1 MDCTGAPPCT
11 WLLSLLYVCY
21 LLNHTYN
28 SSINGVPLTHLE
40 GITVDISP
48 LLRFHFWQKV
58 LYLREDSSFP
68 SESKE
73 GVGHIVGISEHCGN
87 TMTWKILTEDTQK
100 VIFRSQVRP
109 YTTADPNLRAD
120 MFGGEED
127 TTTSDPVIKSR
138 PTAGN
143 GESTHVTTPSPIFN
157 PEDLVGRTFLMDQQE
172 DGQRFRARIVKLVE
186 DQESTLEENPTRI
199 KFLCSINND
208 QAEELITYN
217 KMLEY
222 ITRDDSNDIVWKFK
236 RIVSHQG
243 PLRSDHPDYKGSMYN
258 VMIEWENGEITTEP
272 LQLIAADDPVTCAIY
287 AKDNNLLELPGWKR
301 FKNLAKRQKK
311 FTRLVNQ
318 AKLRSFNT
326 APRYKYGFEVPRN
339 YADAMRL
346 DAKNKNTLW
355 KDAVTLELSQ
365 IDEYSTFIDLGHQTK
380 SSPPAGY
387 KKIRVHLIFDVKHD
401 GRHRARLVADGHLTD
416 VPLDSVYSGVVS
428 LRGFCLVVF
437 LAELNQLE
445 LWATDIGSAYL
456 EAVTSERLYIIAGP
470 EFGDREGHI
479 LVIYKA
485 LYGLRSSGARWHD

>member
-1 MDCTGAPPCT
+1 LNVARRNEPVACDIVYADVPAVDDGSTAAVIFVGTETQVTDVHGIKTDRQFVNTLEDNIRRRGAPTKLISDRAQVEISNKVLGILRALVIGDWQSEPHQQQQNPAERRYQTVKNTANRIMDRTGAPPCT

-243 PLRSDHPDYKGSMYN
+243 PLRSDHPD
-258 VMIEWENGEITTEP
+258 
-272 LQLIAADDPVTCAIY
+272 
-287 AKDNNLLELPGWKR
+287 
-301 FKNLAKRQKK
+301 
-311 FTRLVNQ
+311 
-318 AKLRSFNT
+318 
-326 APRYKYGFEVPRN
+326 
-339 YADAMRL
+339 
-346 DAKNKNTLW
+346 
-355 KDAVTLELSQ
+355 
-365 IDEYSTFIDLGHQTK
+365 
-380 SSPPAGY
+380 
-387 KKIRVHLIFDVKHD
+387 
-401 GRHRARLVADGHLTD
+401 
-416 VPLDSVYSGVVS
+416 
-428 LRGFCLVVF
+428 
-437 LAELNQLE
+437 
-445 LWATDIGSAYL
+445 
-456 EAVTSERLYIIAGP
+456 
-470 EFGDREGHI
+470 
-479 LVIYKA
+479 
-485 LYGLRSSGARWHD
+485 